1 MKNNV
6 PDLHTA
12 IDAYFSDMNFQST
25 VQAKVEKKRREE
37 PKVAKKV
44 SLAFVMAMVLIF
56 LAATALAV
64 SIVSGIIFSD
74 RHQIGTP
81 ISSTVLE
88 DQLYYLSY
96 QGICLWSPEKTSEQ
110 NVLIGKEKL
119 EAKGISTNARLFRN
133 ASELLLLD
141 WDSQKIWAWENDNFS
156 LKWDLAKSGLEK

>member
-25 VQAKVEKKRREE
+25 VQAKVEEKRREE

-64 SIVSGIIFSD
+64 SSKS
-74 RHQIGTP
+74 RHMTSAARQT
-81 ISSTVLE
+81 SS
-88 DQLYYLSY
+88 
-96 QGICLWSPEKTSEQ
+96 ICHP
-110 NVLIGKEKL
+110 
-119 EAKGISTNARLFRN
+119 A
-133 ASELLLLD
+133 
-141 WDSQKIWAWENDNFS
+141 
-156 LKWDLAKSGLEK
+156 